1 METKDRE
8 RHLIFILGDLKTTL
22 NYPLEQHFAN
32 RVYKEVLI
40 FNLEMNEICFIL
52 QSRPYLPR
60 AARSHLGYCAALD
73 HTR

>member
-40 FNLEMNEICFIL
+40 FNLEMN
-52 QSRPYLPR
+52 
-60 AARSHLGYCAALD
+60 
-73 HTR
+73 